1 MPRHIKFGIMILCLV
16 FSGGVAYF
24 YNLQQQVRHLT
35 ELAVEVPQPYLT
47 EELVFEE
54 TAPKKIV
61 TLFFPSTVVEGLLE
75 EEEFNIHS
83 AEEVSVEAKQ
93 IIAGLIE
100 GSHSGFGQVLPPET
114 KLREIYMMESGLM
127 VVDLTR
133 EVSALHPGGVTGEVS
148 SIYSVVNSLTLNLPA
163 VRKVKILVEGAET
176 ETLAGHVDLRRPL
189 GQDLSMTVRLQ
200 VEDTTSVSE

>member
-1 MPRHIKFGIMILCLV
+1 M
-16 FSGGVAYF
+16 
-24 YNLQQQVRHLT
+24 
-35 ELAVEVPQPYLT
+35 T

-54 TAPKKIV
+54 TAPKTIV
-61 TLFFPSTVVEGLLE
+61 TLFFPSTVVAGPLDEQ
-75 EEEFNIHS
+75 EFNIHS

-133 EVSALHPGGVTGEVS
+133 EASVLHPGGVTGEVS
-148 SIYSVVNSLTLNLPA
+148 SIYSVVNSLTLNLPV
-163 VRKVKILVEGAET
+163 VRQVKILVEGVET